1 MTARRRKLWGWGF
14 EGDGPDERALAFAE
28 ASLSA
33 LFGPAPARRAP
44 PEPGTLRLRDPRCR
58 VPGGLEHIV
67 TTSPEERALHALGRS
82 YRDLARASRGRFDH
96 PPDLVAYPES
106 EADIVRLL
114 DAAQEN
120 DIAVIPFGGGTSVSG
135 GVEADVGERFAGAMS
150 IDLTKL
156 SRVVEVDRTSMAAR
170 IEAGAAGPAI
180 EAALRMQELSLR
192 FFPQSFELSTLGG
205 WIVTRAGGHFATGPT
220 HIDDLVES
228 VRVVTPSGTLATRR
242 LPGSGAG
249 PQPERLIAGSE
260 GTLGIVTEAWVRVF
274 ARPTHRSAATLA
286 FPSWNRGTAA
296 LRAILQAGH
305 LPTNARLLDGPEAIM
320 SGSGPGDATLLL
332 LAFESADHD
341 TSHLMAGPFEIAR
354 QHGGTGEVRSTSGGG
369 TGREATADT
378 YKSAFFRAPYLRDE
392 LVLRGVFAET
402 YETAVLWKDL
412 ERLDHAVR
420 AAIDAIDLGPK
431 LVACRITHAYRDG
444 CAPYYTV
451 ICPAPEADG
460 GLSLWSELKAA
471 ITGAIVSSGGTSTH
485 HHAVGRDV
493 VPWYE
498 AERPDLFASA
508 LRGAKQALDPRGVMN
523 PGVLFRDAAPRS

>member
-1 MTARRRKLWGWGF
+1 
-14 EGDGPDERALAFAE
+14 
-28 ASLSA
+28 
-33 LFGPAPARRAP
+33 
-44 PEPGTLRLRDPRCR
+44 
-58 VPGGLEHIV
+58 
-67 TTSPEERALHALGRS
+67 
-82 YRDLARASRGRFDH
+82 
-96 PPDLVAYPES
+96 
-106 EADIVRLL
+106 
-114 DAAQEN
+114 
-120 DIAVIPFGGGTSVSG
+120 
-135 GVEADVGERFAGAMS
+135 
-150 IDLTKL
+150 
-156 SRVVEVDRTSMAAR
+156 
-170 IEAGAAGPAI
+170 
-180 EAALRMQELSLR
+180 
-192 FFPQSFELSTLGG
+192 
-205 WIVTRAGGHFATGPT
+205 
-220 HIDDLVES
+220 
-228 VRVVTPSGTLATRR
+228 
-242 LPGSGAG
+242 
-249 PQPERLIAGSE
+249 
-260 GTLGIVTEAWVRVF
+260 
-274 ARPTHRSAATLA
+274 
-286 FPSWNRGTAA
+286 
-296 LRAILQAGH
+296 
-305 LPTNARLLDGPEAIM
+305 
-320 SGSGPGDATLLL
+320 